1 MAADI
6 CKSHCGCRDIDHMSE
21 GWKGG
26 IGERLWQQ
34 GWMEPEGD
42 CQKAGSS
49 DLDGASSG
57 ATTGNS
63 RGISARSSRRWLSW
77 PFGKSHRFNLQLQSS
92 TRLEVSEDAGIKEVP
107 TQEQVANR
115 NPLKEASTSTEAN
128 KEDGNGDG
136 REPNPSRSPGRQVLL
151 IHKLKQA
158 FVVWARQKMKAKKA
172 NSLKSKRRI
181 NKTIKGKRLK
191 TQTSPDSASVKTK
204 DEISR
209 EAAASYIRNA
219 FERFKKLG
227 ASPNAAAANALRE
240 MAGLAPVFKAKAC
253 TSGVPQMLLPPVSW
267 GAFEPATCT
276 SDDAEAETIEETLN
290 DTILDTQSTQLDP
303 ETQDANGDEEDA
315 LVTMKRQS
323 PGEPAV
329 PAEDQ
334 LHQLHQLPTAHPDE
348 AERVKQEAKPQTRRS
363 KANAQ
368 KREEAPSSRR
378 TGRQRMPPLEHW
390 KNERC
395 VYERKSGS
403 SVPSLAAVVKCPA
416 EAQKISSVDSG
427 KGKRAK
433 VVESTST
440 SKRKRKDNM
449 AAESAAESADG
460 DLTDHDDAGFVSLPM
475 PSIYDIVDKKDKK
488 GKKKSESIQTPDV
501 PKAGKVKGN
510 KPEAVQKESVAK
522 DTPSSR
528 TSKGIGAQGGQS
540 SPPRGLLGVLEAARM
555 EATRMRDIA
564 RPLAS
569 ANSSAPSLNNFRGKP
584 SLAAMAAAAAAAVGN
599 GPSPARTAA
608 KPAQR
613 RARK

>member
-1 MAADI
+1 
-6 CKSHCGCRDIDHMSE
+6 
-21 GWKGG
+21 
-26 IGERLWQQ
+26 
-34 GWMEPEGD
+34 MEPEKE
-42 CQKAGSS
+42 CQKAGS
-49 DLDGASSG
+49 LDFGGASSG
-57 ATTGNS
+57 ATTANS
-63 RGISARSSRRWLSW
+63 RDPSTRSARRWLSW
-77 PFGKSHRFNLQLQSS
+77 PFGKSHRCNLQLQSS
-92 TRLEVSEDAGIKEVP
+92 QTRLEVSEDAGIKEVP
-107 TQEQVANR
+107 TQEQVESR
-115 NPLKEASTSTEAN
+115 CPLKETSASTGPN
-128 KEDGNGDG
+128 KDDDGGL
-136 REPNPSRSPGRQVLL
+136 EPNLSHSGLHALL

-158 FVVWARQKMKAKKA
+158 FVVWARKKIKAKKA
-172 NSLKSKRRI
+172 ISLKSERRI
-181 NKTIKGKRLK
+181 KKTIKGKRLK
-191 TQTSPDSASVKTK
+191 TQTCADSAGDKPQ

-219 FERFKKLG
+219 FERFQKLG

-240 MAGLAPVFKAKAC
+240 MAGLAPVLKAKAR
-253 TSGVPQMLLPPVSW
+253 TSVPQMLLPPVSW
-267 GAFEPATCT
+267 GAFEPAAC
-276 SDDAEAETIEETLN
+276 SDDAEAEAIEETLN

-303 ETQDANGDEEDA
+303 ETQDANGDEEDTA
-315 LVTMKRQS
+315 VMMKRQS
-323 PGEPAV
+323 PEPAGV
-329 PAEDQ
+329 LAEDQ
-334 LHQLHQLPTAHPDE
+334 LPTAQPDE
-348 AERVKQEAKPQTRRS
+348 EKSVKPEAKPQTRRR

-368 KREEAPSSRR
+368 KPEEAPSSRR

-416 EAQKISSVDSG
+416 EAQKISSVDNG

-433 VVESTST
+433 VAESTST

-449 AAESAAESADG
+449 AAESVAESADG

-488 GKKKSESIQTPDV
+488 GKKKSEYIDV
-501 PKAGKVKGN
+501 PKAAKVKG
-510 KPEAVQKESVAK
+510 KTSEAAQKESVGK

-528 TSKGIGAQGGQS
+528 TSKGTGAYGGQS
-540 SPPRGLLGVLEAARM
+540 SPPRGLTGALEAARM
-555 EATRMRDIA
+555 EAARMRGIA

-569 ANSSAPSLNNFRGKP
+569 VSSSAPSLNSRGKP

-608 KPAQR
+608 ADAKPAQR

>member
-1 MAADI
+1 
-6 CKSHCGCRDIDHMSE
+6 
-21 GWKGG
+21 
-26 IGERLWQQ
+26 
-34 GWMEPEGD
+34 MEPEKD

-49 DLDGASSG
+49 DLGGASSG
-57 ATTGNS
+57 ATTPNS
-63 RGISARSSRRWLSW
+63 RDTSARSARRWLSW

-92 TRLEVSEDAGIKEVP
+92 QTRLEVSEDAGIKEVL
-107 TQEQVANR
+107 TQEQVASR
-115 NPLKEASTSTEAN
+115 CPLKEASASTEPN
-128 KEDGNGDG
+128 KEDGDGDG
-136 REPNPSRSPGRQVLL
+136 LEPNLSRGRQALL

-158 FVVWARQKMKAKKA
+158 FVVWARRKIKAKKA
-172 NSLKSKRRI
+172 SSLQSKRRI
-181 NKTIKGKRLK
+181 KKTIKGKRLK
-191 TQTSPDSASVKTK
+191 TQTCPDSAGVKTK

-219 FERFKKLG
+219 FERFQKLG
-227 ASPNAAAANALRE
+227 ASPNAAAADALRE
-240 MAGLAPVFKAKAC
+240 MAGLAPVLKAKAR
-253 TSGVPQMLLPPVSW
+253 TSSVPGVPQMLLPPVSW
-267 GAFEPATCT
+267 GAFEPATC
-276 SDDAEAETIEETLN
+276 SDDAEAEAIEETLN

-303 ETQDANGDEEDA
+303 ETQDANGDEEDTA
-315 LVTMKRQS
+315 VTMKRQS
-323 PGEPAV
+323 PEPAGV

-334 LHQLHQLPTAHPDE
+334 LSTAQPDE
-348 AERVKQEAKPQTRRS
+348 EKSVKPEAKPQTRRS
-363 KANAQ
+363 KGNAQ
-368 KREEAPSSRR
+368 KPEEAPSSRR

-416 EAQKISSVDSG
+416 EAQKIYSVDNA

-433 VVESTST
+433 VAESTST

-449 AAESAAESADG
+449 AAESVAESADG
-460 DLTDHDDAGFVSLPM
+460 DLSDHDDAGIVSLPM

-488 GKKKSESIQTPDV
+488 GKKKSEHIRTPDV

-510 KPEAVQKESVAK
+510 KSEAAQKESVAK

-528 TSKGIGAQGGQS
+528 TSKGTGAHGGQS
-540 SPPRGLLGVLEAARM
+540 SPPRGLMGALEAARM
-555 EATRMRDIA
+555 EAARMRGIA

-608 KPAQR
+608 ADAKPAQR